1 MPVLFIVLGLLLMLF
16 GGGCTLI
23 AGGVLFSDP
32 GMIMNDLASIVPL
45 YLAIGLA
52 PLVGGFFLFRHGLRR
67 DRERR
72 QVAKAQI
79 VETDK
84 A

>member
-1 MPVLFIVLGLLLMLF
+1 MPVLFIVIGLLLMLF

-23 AGGVLFSDP
+23 VGGVLLSDP
-32 GMIMNDLASIVPL
+32 SMIMNDIASIFPL

-52 PLVGGFFLFRHGLRR
+52 PLVGGFFLFRHGLRQDR
-67 DRERR
+67 DRRR
-72 QVAKAQI
+72 AAKAKI
-79 VETDK
+79 DAGDK